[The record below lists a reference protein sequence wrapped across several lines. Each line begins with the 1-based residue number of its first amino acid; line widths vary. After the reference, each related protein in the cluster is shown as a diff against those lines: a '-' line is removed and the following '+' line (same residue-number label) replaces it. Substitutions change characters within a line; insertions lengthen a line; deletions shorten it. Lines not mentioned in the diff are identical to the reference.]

1 MAIFMGKIMITTDL
15 GVSNFET
22 TPRITHPDAGHRES
36 EEGLDVAR
44 RLNDDLEKWLRLEFG
59 DFGGTFSYSICIGK
73 QGVANVPF
81 WRF

>member
-1 MAIFMGKIMITTDL
+1 MQVIENPKK
-15 GVSNFET
+15 
-22 TPRITHPDAGHRES
+22 
-36 EEGLDVAR
+36 GLDVAR